1 MPVQTRRMTKR
12 DSDKQTDLRGS
23 ASPEPADEAIDR
35 LPDQPPDQPDDA
47 TNPARSEH
55 PHESYAGRPDQ
66 GVKRNTG
73 AGAGGATQWGGGNKN
88 HPSRIKSRPPGAGA

>member
-1 MPVQTRRMTKR
+1 MKKR
-12 DSDKQTDLRGS
+12 DGNRRKTDSVGSDTTDTANQSL
-23 ASPEPADEAIDR
+23 DR
-35 LPDQPPDQPDDA
+35 VPDQAPDQPDDA

-55 PHESYAGRPDQ
+55 PQQSYAGRPDQ
-66 GVKRNTG
+66 DIKRTTG